1 MRTLGASRMTW
12 KPENCRQNVY
22 LRVDCTQCADWK
34 WVPKCKRLKLKGA
47 GQEKLLRVRVSMCV
61 RACVC
66 VCVCVCVWVC
76 VCEEGMEV
84 ISEDSLV
91 IPKRM
96 AAWKWARVGSKIS
109 VYICRAQCVFFFLF
123 YHFIF
128 FLFFFLCIC
137 EKSRGSIKKR
147 HSLLSM
153 PSKHLPVCSQ
163 H

>member
-1 MRTLGASRMTW
+1 MQSVKTKWNGARKSAES
-12 KPENCRQNVY
+12 KG
-22 LRVDCTQCADWK
+22 LRVCA
-34 WVPKCKRLKLKGA
+34 
-47 GQEKLLRVRVSMCV
+47 CV
-61 RACVC
+61 RVC
-66 VCVCVCVWVC
+66 VCAYVCGC
-76 VCEEGMEV
+76 VCEEGLEV

-91 IPKRM
+91 IPMRM

-109 VYICRAQCVFFFLF
+109 LHICRAQCVFFFLF